1 MKIISD
7 GDCFA
12 AAIGSGEGGYGT
24 VTVNNGVVNAGI
36 TSRGAVYSNAI
47 GGGMFG
53 GGTVEINCG
62 VVNADIA
69 AGGSCLGAAIGNY
82 VTLDYTD
89 RKTRIT
95 ASSYPNNI
103 RLANA
108 FSDGFAQYDARTYSN
123 SHQFDGKTLVP
134 SDAVAGM
141 SADTETLEDG
151 MVYAV
156 SESLTN
162 GNRLEVQGDATL
174 LLGQDATLTL
184 EKGIHVGENNSLT
197 IRGDGKL
204 IADAEENNAA
214 IGGDNCEKN
223 GAITIEG
230 GEIIAT
236 GGENAA
242 GIGGGCFSQPGCSVT
257 ISGGKVSATGKN
269 RSAGIGGGT
278 NNGWNG
284 HYGSFGDIIITG
296 GIVTAYGSDR
306 GAGIGGGSG
315 AGNADG
321 GNVGTVSITGGQVT
335 AVGGTLYNGY
345 GIGPGLS
352 GLDENGTI
360 DAIVLGYTK
369 DTDFIEANSFG
380 DSKEKISFVERKT
393 LYHADTAEQATAEGI
408 LDGCKLVPSAYFN
421 SDITYATVADVE
433 DNYAYTGENITVTP
447 TLKDFSGNSLK
458 QDSDYTVKL
467 EYDGNEVEKVLET
480 GKYTYTFTGTGNY
493 SGNTTKSFE
502 VITQAAPSALTAV
515 DVTSSSA
522 ELSWTD
528 KGAAKNWTVE
538 YGTDSSFSSNVQSV
552 TVSDDPY
559 AELKDLQE
567 KTTYFARVKSVI
579 GEVSSDWNDTV
590 SFTTREN
597 NKFVGHSLTLGG
609 SIGVNFFLELTEQ
622 QAADNTV
629 TFEWTV
635 KGEKKTFTCP
645 LTHDALSGYYL
656 ASCPIAAAEMTYQIT
671 AKITVD
677 GEEIT
682 DTYSAAE
689 YSDVILAGRNFAERY
704 IKAEN
709 AAGRNGEQRLKDL
722 RYLVKTMLDYGAKA
736 QKQFKRDTEVELANK
751 KLVTDDQNSPYY
763 YVPVK
768 VEADSIVT
776 GATDM
781 YAADFSKFGLEYKGS
796 TIVCL
801 SETSLRHY
809 FEITDQAKFD
819 LVKGNISFGSNDKI
833 DYTEK
838 NGEIYFELKD
848 IAAAELD
855 NLCTLSI
862 GGNSYLYSVVDYI
875 KACLLSEKTSD
886 NMKELSAALYRC
898 NQAAN
903 TYFDSQGGN

>member
-1 MKIISD
+1 M
-7 GDCFA
+7 
-12 AAIGSGEGGYGT
+12 
-24 VTVNNGVVNAGI
+24 
-36 TSRGAVYSNAI
+36 
-47 GGGMFG
+47 
-53 GGTVEINCG
+53 
-62 VVNADIA
+62 
-69 AGGSCLGAAIGNY
+69 
-82 VTLDYTD
+82 
-89 RKTRIT
+89 
-95 ASSYPNNI
+95 
-103 RLANA
+103 
-108 FSDGFAQYDARTYSN
+108 
-123 SHQFDGKTLVP
+123 
-134 SDAVAGM
+134 
-141 SADTETLEDG
+141 
-151 MVYAV
+151 
-156 SESLTN
+156 
-162 GNRLEVQGDATL
+162 
-174 LLGQDATLTL
+174 
-184 EKGIHVGENNSLT
+184 
-197 IRGDGKL
+197 
-204 IADAEENNAA
+204 
-214 IGGDNCEKN
+214 
-223 GAITIEG
+223 
-230 GEIIAT
+230 
-236 GGENAA
+236 
-242 GIGGGCFSQPGCSVT
+242 
-257 ISGGKVSATGKN
+257 
-269 RSAGIGGGT
+269 
-278 NNGWNG
+278 
-284 HYGSFGDIIITG
+284 
-296 GIVTAYGSDR
+296 
-306 GAGIGGGSG
+306 
-315 AGNADG
+315 
-321 GNVGTVSITGGQVT
+321 
-335 AVGGTLYNGY
+335 
-345 GIGPGLS
+345 
-352 GLDENGTI
+352 
-360 DAIVLGYTK
+360 
-369 DTDFIEANSFG
+369 
-380 DSKEKISFVERKT
+380 
-393 LYHADTAEQATAEGI
+393 
-408 LDGCKLVPSAYFN
+408 
-421 SDITYATVADVE
+421 
-433 DNYAYTGENITVTP
+433 
-447 TLKDFSGNSLK
+447 
-458 QDSDYTVKL
+458 
-467 EYDGNEVEKVLET
+467 
-480 GKYTYTFTGTGNY
+480 
-493 SGNTTKSFE
+493 
-502 VITQAAPSALTAV
+502 
-515 DVTSSSA
+515 
-522 ELSWTD
+522 
-528 KGAAKNWTVE
+528 
-538 YGTDSSFSSNVQSV
+538 
-552 TVSDDPY
+552 
-559 AELKDLQE
+559 
-567 KTTYFARVKSVI
+567 KSVI

-898 NQAAN
+898 NQATN